1 MIKEKIIENIGIIYL
16 DKKEVIN
23 ALNLEMVKD
32 IEKILK
38 KWEDDDKIKA
48 VLFGSLCKKGF
59 CAGGDLKEIY
69 EDYLLN
75 ESCPN
80 KDEFYEEEFILD
92 KYVKNYKKPVFSHYF
107 GIVMGG
113 GIGLSINSDFIIAD
127 QSVNWAMPETRLGF
141 VPDVGV
147 CKHISKLPQSLGQ
160 YLGLC
165 GESLGTKDLISY
177 DLADL
182 SIKSDD
188 YEKVLNLLFDLS
200 KKYEGEKLIE
210 EFRKESEKFKNI
222 EENSKISKDLEK
234 IEKYF
239 SKSSIEEIFDNLEE
253 NKEKDEFAKNAL
265 EILYEKSPF
274 MLKVQFEKYFV
285 CKNLSQDEVFDL
297 DLKILKYSRKEG
309 LMEEGIRS
317 LIIDKEKANWKE
329 KSVDQ
334 VPDEKVKKLLGIEK
348 MYREK

>member
-38 KWEDDDKIKA
+38 KWENDDQIKA
-48 VLFGSLCKKGF
+48 VLFDSLCQKGF

-69 EDYLLN
+69 NDYLLN
-75 ESCPN
+75 ESCQN

-92 KYVKNYKKPVFSHYF
+92 KFVKNYKKPVLSHYF

-127 QSVNWAMPETRLGF
+127 ESVNWAMPETRLGF

-147 CKHISKLPQSLGQ
+147 CKHISNLPQALGQ

-165 GESLGTKDLISY
+165 GESLGSTDLINY
-177 DLADL
+177 DLVDL
-182 SIKSDD
+182 YIKSED
-188 YEKVLNLLFDLS
+188 YDEILNILFDLS
-200 KKYEGEKLIE
+200 KKYEGEKLIK
-210 EFRKESEKFKNI
+210 EFRKESEKFKNT
-222 EENSKISKDLEK
+222 EENSKISKNLEK

-253 NKEKDEFAKNAL
+253 NKEKDEFAKNTL
-265 EILYEKSPF
+265 ENLYEKSPL

-317 LIIDKEKANWKE
+317 LIIDKEDANWKE

-348 MYREK
+348 MYRDR

>member
-1 MIKEKIIENIGIIYL
+1 MIKEKIVENIGIIYL

-38 KWEDDDKIKA
+38 KCENNDKIKA
-48 VLFGSLCKKGF
+48 VLFDSLCQKGF

-69 EDYLLN
+69 NEYLLN
-75 ESCPN
+75 ESCQN

-92 KYVKNYKKPVFSHYF
+92 KYVKNYKKPVISHYF

-127 QSVNWAMPETRLGF
+127 ESVNWAMPETRLGF

-147 CKHISKLPQSLGQ
+147 CKHISKLPQALGQ

-165 GESLGTKDLISY
+165 GESLGSSDLIKY
-177 DLADL
+177 DLIDL
-182 SIKSDD
+182 YIKSED
-188 YEKVLNLLFDLS
+188 YDELLKILFDLS
-200 KKYEGEKLIE
+200 KKYGGEKLIE
-210 EFRKESEKFKNI
+210 EFRKESEKFKNSYDS
-222 EENSKISKDLEK
+222 SKISKNLGK

-239 SKSSIEEIFDNLEE
+239 SKPSIEEIFETLEE
-253 NKEKDEFAKNAL
+253 NKAKDEFAKNTL

-274 MLKVQFEKYFV
+274 MLKVQFEKYFA

-297 DLKILKYSRKEG
+297 DLKILKYSRKNG

-329 KSVDQ
+329 KSVKE
-334 VPDEKVKKLLGIEK
+334 VPDEKVKELLGIEK
-348 MYREK
+348 MHREK